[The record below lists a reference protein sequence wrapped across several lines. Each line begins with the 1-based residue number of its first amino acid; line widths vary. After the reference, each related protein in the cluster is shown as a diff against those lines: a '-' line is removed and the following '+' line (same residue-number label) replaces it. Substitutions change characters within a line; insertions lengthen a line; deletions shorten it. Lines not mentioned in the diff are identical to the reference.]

1 MLARPVPSYV
11 LYGEDIPDSSAEF
24 GHIETI
30 AARSSLHDWEI
41 APHRHVR
48 GVQVML
54 VSKGQVT
61 LTIDD
66 TTETLEAPCHIVVP
80 AGSIHGFRFRPET
93 LGYVLMLSS
102 GFAERRSGLSERR
115 RGLGDPLLHAATH
128 GRFAPTPPEVLQR
141 VEFLCAEMLAIPQDW
156 RRPNAL
162 FLSMAEALLR
172 SLLPEEET
180 ADEGSGDQRIS
191 HLRHL
196 VELHFRDQLP
206 VGWYAERLGMTARTL
221 TRLCRARLDCSPQ
234 ELLHARL
241 ALEAQRLLCFANAS
255 VVQVSNELGFS
266 DPSYFSRFY
275 LRMTGH
281 RPHLDKSTHAHGD

>member
-1 MLARPVPSYV
+1 MPNPLPTPRPIPSYV
-11 LYGEDIPDSSAEF
+11 LYGEEIAESLAEF

-66 TTETLEAPCHIVVP
+66 KTETLEAPCHIVVP

-102 GFAERRSGLSERR
+102 AFAERRS
-115 RGLGDPLLHAATH
+115 GLGDPLLHASTH
-128 GRFAPTPPEVLQR
+128 GRFAPTPLEILPR

-162 FLSMAEALLR
+162 FLSMAEALMR
-172 SLLPEEET
+172 SLLPEEEA
-180 ADEGSGDQRIS
+180 ADDGGSDQRIS

-206 VGWYAERLGMTARTL
+206 LGWYAERLGMTTRTL
-221 TRLCRARLDCSPQ
+221 TRLTRAKLDCTPQ
-234 ELLHARL
+234 DLLHARL

-281 RPHLDKSTHAHGD
+281 RPHLDKSTHPHLPEA

>member
-1 MLARPVPSYV
+1 MPPSPPSPRPVPSYV
-11 LYGEDIPDSSAEF
+11 LYGEDMPESLAEL

-93 LGYVLMLSS
+93 EGYVLMLSS
-102 GFAERRSGLSERR
+102 GFAERRSDA
-115 RGLGDPLLHAATH
+115 GDPLLHAATH
-128 GRFAPTPPEVLQR
+128 GRFAPTPPEILAR
-141 VEFLCAEMLAIPQDW
+141 VEFLCAEMLAIAQDW

-162 FLSMAEALLR
+162 FLAMAEALMR
-172 SLLPEEET
+172 SLLPEDEA
-180 ADEGSGDQRIS
+180 ADDGSGDPRIS

-206 VGWYAERLGMTARTL
+206 LGWYAERLGMTTRTL
-221 TRLCRARLDCSPQ
+221 TRLTRARLDCTPQ
-234 ELLHARL
+234 DMLHARL

-281 RPHLDKSTHAHGD
+281 RPHLDKSTHGHTAEA

>member
-1 MLARPVPSYV
+1 MTLARPVPSYV
-11 LYGEDIPDSSAEF
+11 LYGEDIPESSAEF

-102 GFAERRSGLSERR
+102 GFAERRSSP
-115 RGLGDPLLHAATH
+115 GDPLLHAATY
-128 GRFAPTPPEVLQR
+128 GRFATTPSEILGR
-141 VEFLCAEMLAIPQDW
+141 IEFLCAEMLAVPQDW

-172 SLLPEEET
+172 SLLPEEQA
-180 ADEGSGDQRIS
+180 ADEGSGDHRIS

-221 TRLCRARLDCSPQ
+221 SRLCRAKLGCSPQ

-281 RPHLDKSTHAHGD
+281 RPHLDKSTHAHGE

>member
-1 MLARPVPSYV
+1 MTTARPVPSYV
-11 LYGEDIPDSSAEF
+11 LYGEDIPDSSPEF

-48 GVQVML
+48 SVQVML

-61 LTIDD
+61 LTIDNV
-66 TTETLEAPCHIVVP
+66 TETLEGPCHIVVP
-80 AGSIHGFRFRPET
+80 VGSVHGFRFRPET
-93 LGYVLMLSS
+93 VGYVLTLSS
-102 GFAERRSGLSERR
+102 GFAQRRSGDA
-115 RGLGDPLLHAATH
+115 DPMLHALTH
-128 GRFAPTPPEVLQR
+128 GRAGMTPAEVQDR
-141 VEFLCAEMLAIPQDW
+141 VEFLSAEMLGITQDW
-156 RRPNAL
+156 RRPSGL
-162 FLSMAEALLR
+162 FLAMAEALLR
-172 SLLPEEET
+172 SLVPEIA
-180 ADEGSGDQRIS
+180 ADGGDHGSDLRLS
-191 HLRHL
+191 RLRHL

-206 VGWYAERLGMTARTL
+206 IGWYAQRLGMTTRTL
-221 TRLCRARLDCSPQ
+221 TRLCRAKLDCSPQ

-281 RPHLDKSTHAHGD
+281 RPHLDKSTHAHGE